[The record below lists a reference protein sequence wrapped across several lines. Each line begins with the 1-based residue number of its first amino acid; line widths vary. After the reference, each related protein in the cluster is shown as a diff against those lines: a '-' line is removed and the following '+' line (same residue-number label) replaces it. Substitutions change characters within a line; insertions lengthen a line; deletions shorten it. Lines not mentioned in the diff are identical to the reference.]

1 MTGVLSWILS
11 FSGVSLPILIIITVA
26 FLVYLIWGLVTGKGM
41 HLHLGKITF
50 GVSLGDKDRGT
61 DAVVTTVENVDK
73 PCTNGKCTNLMA
85 ISARALEKELFIE
98 KTKIVISDYIEDQN
112 DLKKDLML
120 QQMNFA
126 EEKISELRI
135 LLCRQ
140 YSQVLSDKQGI
151 SRLQAKETTDYK
163 FYRMLVYYIL
173 LSKIKDDIIKK
184 GLKENH
190 FLDLS
195 NVEFDQYCVRKI
207 FLIIDTMSEN
217 FDTYYQDSL
226 TISRKELFVIN
237 DSILNETKHILRSVF
252 ENARNI
258 SEVYND
264 KISFNKSQMIKG
276 IKEI

>member
-1 MTGVLSWILS
+1 MQNLLSLLATFTGLS
-11 FSGVSLPILIIITVA
+11 VPILIFVVAA
-26 FLVYLIWGLVTGKGM
+26 FLVYLIYGLVSGNGMSLHFGK
-41 HLHLGKITF
+41 F
-50 GVSLGDKDRGT
+50 SLGLTIGEKKEKAETSTTDKG
-61 DAVVTTVENVDK
+61 DK
-73 PCTNGKCTNLMA
+73 VCTNTVCTNPMSILT
-85 ISARALEKELFIE
+85 RKLEKDLFIE
-98 KTKIVISDYIEDQN
+98 KAKAITIELIEDQN
-112 DLKKDLML
+112 DLKKDLIL

-126 EEKISELRI
+126 EEKIAELRI

-151 SRLQAKETTDYK
+151 SRIQAKETTDYK

-195 NVEFDQYCVRKI
+195 NVEFDQYCIRKTY
-207 FLIIDTMSEN
+207 LIIDTMSEN
-217 FDTYYQDSL
+217 FDTYYQDNL
-226 TISRKELFVIN
+226 QISRKELFTIN
-237 DSILNETKHILRSVF
+237 DGILNETKSILRSVF

-264 KISFNKSQMIKG
+264 KLAFNKSQMITK

>member
-1 MTGVLSWILS
+1 MQNALALLATFTGLS
-11 FSGVSLPILIIITVA
+11 VPILIFVLIA
-26 FLVYLIWGLVTGKGM
+26 FIVYLIYGLVSGNGMSLHFGK
-41 HLHLGKITF
+41 F
-50 GVSLGDKDRGT
+50 SLGLAIVNKKE
-61 DAVVTTVENVDK
+61 VVATETVEHKNT
-73 PCTNGKCTNLMA
+73 PCTNTVCTNPMA
-85 ISARALEKELFIE
+85 VSTRALEKELFIE

-140 YSQVLSDKQGI
+140 YSQVLSEKRGI

-173 LSKIKDDIIKK
+173 LSKVKDDIIKK

-195 NVEFDQYCVRKI
+195 NVEFEQYCVRKM

-226 TISRKELFVIN
+226 IISRKELFVIN
-237 DSILNETKHILRSVF
+237 DSILNETKNILKSVF